1 MLDRRPY
8 NAGMATKEKMLAN
21 EEILFESQK
30 HWISPVRDSIV
41 PVLLIIGGIFLGNLR
56 GDGEGPLSFVGD
68 ILGWIQIGLIVI
80 GAAMIVLNLV
90 AWRTA
95 TFAVSNLRVLREEGL
110 ISRRSSA
117 TLLQS
122 VTDVKMKIPFLGSR
136 LGYGDLEILTQG
148 GEKGIDRFSTITQPE
163 AFRDQ
168 VLNRKL
174 AKTAVPSATA
184 PEPAPASPPPAAPAS
199 SGSRGPSA
207 APATATDDMTTL
219 TRLAELRDSGVI
231 SAEEYE
237 AKKAEILSRI

>member
-1 MLDRRPY
+1 
-8 NAGMATKEKMLAN
+8 MAMKEKMLAN
-21 EEILFESQK
+21 EEIVLRSEK

-41 PVLLIIGGIFLGNLR
+41 PVLLIIGGIILGNLR
-56 GDGEGPLSFVGD
+56 GDGEGPLSFLGD
-68 ILGWIQIGLIVI
+68 ILGWIQIGLIVV
-80 GAAMIVLNLV
+80 GAAMIVYNLV

-122 VTDVKMKIPFLGSR
+122 VTDVKTKIPFLGSR
-136 LGYGDLEILTQG
+136 LGFGDLEILTQG

-163 AFRDQ
+163 AFRDKI
-168 VLNRKL
+168 LNLKV
-174 AKTAVPSATA
+174 AGASASPATA
-184 PEPAPASPPPAAPAS
+184 AAAALAAPAAPAAPPPAAVTPADA
-199 SGSRGPSA
+199 PAPATSA
-207 APATATDDMTTL
+207 APDDMAKL
-219 TRLAELRDSGVI
+219 TQLAELRDSGVI

>member
-1 MLDRRPY
+1 
-8 NAGMATKEKMLAN
+8 MAEKEKLLAN
-21 EEILFESQK
+21 EEILFRSEK

-41 PVLLIIGGIFLGNLR
+41 PLLLIVGGVILGNLR

-68 ILGWIQIGLIVI
+68 ILGWIQIGLIVV
-80 GAAMIVLNLV
+80 GAAMIILNLV

-110 ISRRSSA
+110 ISHRSSA

-174 AKTAVPSATA
+174 ANTA
-184 PEPAPASPPPAAPAS
+184 PPAAAAAAPAPATPSPAAPAS
-199 SGSRGPSA
+199 SGPPVPSA
-207 APATATDDMTTL
+207 STAPATDDMTTL